1 MNSSN
6 HLFRSRTERALP
18 TAPAA
23 YPFPDNPLASAL
35 AVSDELSA
43 ALALH
48 GITLP
53 SLGPDLASCT
63 TTALHR
69 PLLELGRVNLSTARR
84 LTAVLT
90 VAAEASDAATV
101 ADRSSCDVDGT
112 GGGTDR

>member
-6 HLFRSRTERALP
+6 HPSRTRTEHAHP
-18 TAPAA
+18 TVPFV
-23 YPFPDNPLASAL
+23 YPFPDNPFASAL

-43 ALALH
+43 ALARH

-63 TTALHR
+63 TTTVHR
-69 PLLELGRVNLSTARR
+69 PLLELGRVNLSTAHR

-90 VAAEASDAATV
+90 DAADAREAAVRTSADPETGSVAA
-101 ADRSSCDVDGT
+101 R
-112 GGGTDR
+112 

>member
-6 HLFRSRTERALP
+6 HPSPTQSERTHP
-18 TAPAA
+18 TVPFT

-53 SLGPDLASCT
+53 SLGPELASCT
-63 TTALHR
+63 TSTAHR
-69 PLLELGRVNLSTARR
+69 PLLELGRVNLSTAHR
-84 LTAVLT
+84 LTTVLT
-90 VAAEASDAATV
+90 DAADMHNKAT
-101 ADRSSCDVDGT
+101 ARPSSTDDNRTGSGT
-112 GGGTDR
+112 GQ

>member
-6 HLFRSRTERALP
+6 HPSPTRTERTNP
-18 TAPAA
+18 TVPFA

-48 GITLP
+48 GIILP
-53 SLGPDLASCT
+53 SLGPELASCT
-63 TTALHR
+63 TSTVHR
-69 PLLELGRVNLSTARR
+69 PLLELGRVNLSTAHR

-90 VAAEASDAATV
+90 NAADVLKATARPSS
-101 ADRSSCDVDGT
+101 ADDNRTDSGT
-112 GGGTDR
+112 NR

>member
-1 MNSSN
+1 MNSNN
-6 HLFRSRTERALP
+6 HPFPTQTEHPLP
-18 TAPAA
+18 TVPFA

-53 SLGPDLASCT
+53 SLGPELASCT
-63 TTALHR
+63 TSTVHR
-69 PLLELGRVNLSTARR
+69 PLLELGRVNLSTAHR

-90 VAAEASDAATV
+90 DAADARNAAARPSTG
-101 ADRSSCDVDGT
+101 DGNGT

>member
-6 HLFRSRTERALP
+6 HPSPTRTERTHP
-18 TAPAA
+18 TVPFA

-53 SLGPDLASCT
+53 SLGPELASCT
-63 TTALHR
+63 TSTVNR
-69 PLLELGRVNLSTARR
+69 PLLELGRVNLSTAHR

-90 VAAEASDAATV
+90 DAADARKAT
-101 ADRSSCDVDGT
+101 ARPYTGDGNGT
-112 GGGTDR
+112 DSGTDR